1 MKYKDYYKVLGV
13 ARDASADE
21 IKKTYRRLARKYHPD
36 VSKEKDAEE
45 HFKEVSEA
53 YEVLSDAKK
62 RAAYDQLGA
71 HRSGQEF
78 RPPPDWGSRFGRGG
92 FSQSDLGGMDLGDLF
107 AQMFGMGAGA
117 SAGHQGFS
125 GGMRGRDVEATVRL
139 PLEEAYSG
147 VEKAL
152 HLAAPGQSPR
162 MVKVR
167 IPAGVLSGRR
177 LRVRGKGGSSM
188 HGEAGDL
195 LLQIEVEPHPLFRLE
210 GKDILLDLPVMSWE
224 AVLGANI
231 AVPTLSGNIRVRV
244 PAGAKTGQKL
254 RLPGRGMPE
263 ADGKGDFYV
272 VIRVVVPAEVSD
284 EERELYERLS
294 KLSRFDP
301 RPDFPKE

>member
-21 IKKTYRRLARKYHPD
+21 IKKTYRRLARKFHPD

-45 HFKEVSEA
+45 HFKDVSEA

-78 RPPPDWGSRFGRGG
+78 RPPPEWGSRFGQGG

-107 AQMFGMGAGA
+107 GQMFGMGAGG
-117 SAGHQGFS
+117 SAGQRGFS

-139 PLEEAYSG
+139 PLDEAFRG
-147 VEKAL
+147 VEKTL
-152 HLAAPGQSPR
+152 HLAAPGQSPKT
-162 MVKVR
+162 VKVR
-167 IPAGVLSGRR
+167 IPAGVLPGRR
-177 LRVRGKGGSSM
+177 LRVRGKGGASM
-188 HGEAGDL
+188 HGETGDL
-195 LLQIEVEPHPLFRLE
+195 LLQIEIEPHPLFQLD
-210 GKDILLDLPVMSWE
+210 GKDILLDLPVLPWE
-224 AVLGANI
+224 AVLGANV
-231 AVPTLSGNIRVRV
+231 AVPTLSGNVRVRV

-272 VIRVVVPAEVSD
+272 VIRVSVPTEISD

-301 RPDFPKE
+301 RPDFPRE